1 MPNIVTLCNLLCG
14 SAATVYALVL
24 SDLQTAFWLVVAA
37 AVFDFLDGF
46 TARLT
51 GSFSPV
57 GKELD
62 SLSDMVSFGVAP
74 SSVLF
79 VMYQTQSGAFAGG
92 GIDPWGFAVFI
103 LAAFSA
109 LRLAK
114 FNIDESQSYEFEGL
128 PTPAAALLVC
138 SAGYLFADGVYA
150 VRHWLSQNRMRR
162 DRYTPTIYTAQFEAL
177 GVDASGNYFLKSS
190 WQPSIGQSKSGQDS
204 PGQSRSDQDSPGQR
218 CPAQAPPAPDD
229 APDGRMDGADEGD
242 DGTADGR
249 MPRERAADTPDGG
262 QLADYFARL
271 FGCAMGR
278 SLRQALDTSL
288 AEGVPATDIRQA
300 MDRAHAFGPRDPCAY
315 FRTLLRR
322 LMPAPPAAALA
333 APAPLA
339 DWEKDWLDGMRQRQ
353 RQMSEVAARPA
364 AP

>member
-1 MPNIVTLCNLLCG
+1 MAMRRMISRRLAESDRFLDLPLAARGLYLHLVTSADDDGLLG
-14 SAATVYALVL
+14 GVRALLRMAGATERELSALVEGG
-24 SDLQTAFWLVVAA
+24 
-37 AVFDFLDGF
+37 FL
-46 TARLT
+46 
-51 GSFSPV
+51 
-57 GKELD
+57 
-62 SLSDMVSFGVAP
+62 
-74 SSVLF
+74 
-79 VMYQTQSGAFAGG
+79 
-92 GIDPWGFAVFI
+92 
-103 LAAFSA
+103 LA
-109 LRLAK
+109 
-114 FNIDESQSYEFEGL
+114 L
-128 PTPAAALLVC
+128 P
-138 SAGYLFADGVYA
+138 DGVYA

-278 SLRQALDTSL
+278 SLRQALEARL
-288 AEGVPATDIRQA
+288 AEGVSAADIRQA
-300 MDRAHAFGPRDPCAY
+300 IDRAHAFRPRDPCAY

-322 LMPAPPAAALA
+322 LTPAPPAP

>member
-1 MPNIVTLCNLLCG
+1 MAMRRMISRRLAESDRFLDLPLAARGLYLHLVTSADDDGLLG
-14 SAATVYALVL
+14 GVRALLRMAGATERELSALVEGG
-24 SDLQTAFWLVVAA
+24 
-37 AVFDFLDGF
+37 FL
-46 TARLT
+46 
-51 GSFSPV
+51 
-57 GKELD
+57 
-62 SLSDMVSFGVAP
+62 
-74 SSVLF
+74 
-79 VMYQTQSGAFAGG
+79 
-92 GIDPWGFAVFI
+92 
-103 LAAFSA
+103 LA
-109 LRLAK
+109 
-114 FNIDESQSYEFEGL
+114 L
-128 PTPAAALLVC
+128 P
-138 SAGYLFADGVYA
+138 DGVYA

-249 MPRERAADTPDGG
+249 MPRECAADTPDGG

-278 SLRQALDTSL
+278 SLRQALEARL
-288 AEGVPATDIRQA
+288 AEGVSAADIRQA
-300 MDRAHAFGPRDPCAY
+300 IDRAHAFRPRDPCAY

-322 LMPAPPAAALA
+322 LTPAPPAP

>member
-1 MPNIVTLCNLLCG
+1 MKIRLITLPNIVTLCNLLCG

-114 FNIDESQSYEFEGL
+114 FNIDESQRYEFEGL
-128 PTPAAALLVC
+128 PTPPAALLVC

-150 VRHWLSQNRMRR
+150 VRPYYILLS
-162 DRYTPTIYTAQFEAL
+162 AL
-177 GVDASGNYFLKSS
+177 CLSYFLVSPVRMFALKFHGYGLHEPQNLLRYVFLLVSLAALVLFR
-190 WQPSIGQSKSGQDS
+190 IGAVPFIVMAYILVSLV
-204 PGQSRSDQDSPGQR
+204 RNIV
-218 CPAQAPPAPDD
+218 
-229 APDGRMDGADEGD
+229 M
-242 DGTADGR
+242 
-249 MPRERAADTPDGG
+249 
-262 QLADYFARL
+262 
-271 FGCAMGR
+271 
-278 SLRQALDTSL
+278 SLRR
-288 AEGVPATDIRQA
+288 G
-300 MDRAHAFGPRDPCAY
+300 
-315 FRTLLRR
+315 
-322 LMPAPPAAALA
+322 
-333 APAPLA
+333 
-339 DWEKDWLDGMRQRQ
+339 
-353 RQMSEVAARPA
+353 
-364 AP
+364 

>member
-1 MPNIVTLCNLLCG
+1 MAMRRMISRRLAESDRFLDLPLAARGLYLHLVTSADDDGLLG
-14 SAATVYALVL
+14 GVRALLRMAGATERELSALVEGG
-24 SDLQTAFWLVVAA
+24 
-37 AVFDFLDGF
+37 FL
-46 TARLT
+46 
-51 GSFSPV
+51 
-57 GKELD
+57 
-62 SLSDMVSFGVAP
+62 
-74 SSVLF
+74 
-79 VMYQTQSGAFAGG
+79 
-92 GIDPWGFAVFI
+92 
-103 LAAFSA
+103 LA
-109 LRLAK
+109 
-114 FNIDESQSYEFEGL
+114 L
-128 PTPAAALLVC
+128 P
-138 SAGYLFADGVYA
+138 DGVYA

-204 PGQSRSDQDSPGQR
+204 PGQDSPGQSRSGQDSPGQR

-229 APDGRMDGADEGD
+229 APNGRMDGADEGD

-278 SLRQALDTSL
+278 SLRQALDTRL

-322 LMPAPPAAALA
+322 LTPAPPAAALA

>member
-1 MPNIVTLCNLLCG
+1 MAMRRMISRRLAESDRFLDLPLAARGLYLHLVTSADDDGLLG
-14 SAATVYALVL
+14 GVRALLRMAGATERELSALVEGG
-24 SDLQTAFWLVVAA
+24 
-37 AVFDFLDGF
+37 FL
-46 TARLT
+46 
-51 GSFSPV
+51 
-57 GKELD
+57 
-62 SLSDMVSFGVAP
+62 
-74 SSVLF
+74 
-79 VMYQTQSGAFAGG
+79 
-92 GIDPWGFAVFI
+92 
-103 LAAFSA
+103 LA
-109 LRLAK
+109 
-114 FNIDESQSYEFEGL
+114 L
-128 PTPAAALLVC
+128 P
-138 SAGYLFADGVYA
+138 DGVYA

-190 WQPSIGQSKSGQDS
+190 WQPSIGQSKSDQDS
-204 PGQSRSDQDSPGQR
+204 PGQSRSGQSRSGQDSPGQR

-249 MPRERAADTPDGG
+249 MPRGRAADTPDGG

-278 SLRQALDTSL
+278 SLRQALDTRL

-322 LMPAPPAAALA
+322 LTPAPPAAALA